1 MPSIAVANFSEQG
14 QDMVIV
20 IMDKAFAQAN
30 PNLQEATIGQLQA
43 RSNACGLKGTVTLV
57 WDAGGRMDY
66 LVPQPWH
73 DFFRSITLDDVRARL
88 NAEIRW

>member
-1 MPSIAVANFSEQG
+1 MPSIAVANLTEQS

-30 PNLQEATIGQLQA
+30 PNLQEATIGQLQT
-43 RSNACGLKGTVTLV
+43 RSNACGLKGTVALV

-66 LVPQPWH
+66 LIPEPWH
-73 DFFRSITLDDVRARL
+73 DFFRSITLDDVRQRL